1 MHPPLSIY
9 ETKARPGS
17 AVLWDSQRE
26 QMLNRQIALEL
37 YNFSVY
43 EELSCFFA
51 HGSKGYTNLAAH
63 FRGEADEELK
73 HSRMFMDYQ
82 LQRGGKVRFLSSPE
96 GNIDHKLDQDG
107 FGPIDAYM
115 LALELEKATYVALLE
130 IHNNSNNDPHLQ
142 DFIENVLEEQLE
154 TQKKI
159 NDIIRRLETG
169 GSTASYIHE
178 TLELGGVSKSG

>member
-1 MHPPLSIY
+1 MHTPLS
-9 ETKARPGS
+9 THKNQTSPDV
-17 AVLWDSQRE
+17 VLWDSHRE
-26 QMLNRQIALEL
+26 EMLNRQIALEL

-51 HGSKGYTNLAAH
+51 HGSRGYTNLAEH

-96 GNIDHKLDQDG
+96 GGIGDKLEKED

-115 LALELEKATYVALLE
+115 LALDLEKSTYVSLLE
-130 IHNNSNNDPHLQ
+130 IHTNSSDDPHLQ
-142 DFIENVLEEQLE
+142 DFLENVLGEQLE

>member
-9 ETKARPGS
+9 ETKVQS
-17 AVLWDSQRE
+17 DYAVLWDSQRE
-26 QMLNRQIALEL
+26 QMLNKQIALEL

-51 HGSKGYTNLAAH
+51 HGSRGYTNLAAH

-96 GNIDHKLDQDG
+96 GNIDHKL
-107 FGPIDAYM
+107 
-115 LALELEKATYVALLE
+115 TYVALLE
-130 IHNNSNNDPHLQ
+130 IHNNSSSDPHLQ

-159 NDIIRRLETG
+159 NDTIRRLESG